1 MAAEEN
7 RKKTTQRNFAL
18 TNVGSPLEHGKL
30 PPQAVDLEE
39 AVLGALMLEREAVNT
54 AIDILQPK
62 SFYKES
68 HQKIFAAI
76 QYLFE
81 KSQAVDLLTVT
92 SELKKEVS

>member
-1 MAAEEN
+1 MN
-7 RKKTTQRNFAL
+7 YGSRGKQKKTKQRNFAL

-62 SFYKES
+62 VFTK
-68 HQKIFAAI
+68 KVIKK
-76 QYLFE
+76 YLLPYNICL
-81 KSQAVDLLTVT
+81 KNLKQLTC
-92 SELKKEVS
+92 LP